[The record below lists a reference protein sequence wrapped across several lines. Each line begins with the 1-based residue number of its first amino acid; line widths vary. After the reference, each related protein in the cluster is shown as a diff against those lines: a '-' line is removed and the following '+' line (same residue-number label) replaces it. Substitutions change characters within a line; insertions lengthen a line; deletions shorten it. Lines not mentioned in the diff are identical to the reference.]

1 MRLMRLLTAL
11 AMAWPAAAADWSV
24 ARSEHFEVW
33 SDAGAETTRHL
44 DSGLERL
51 HTFFVR
57 QIGVSPRGTVRV
69 ICFATQQDFADYR
82 ISPNAAGYSLT
93 TPERQYIVMSGAGK
107 PNLGVPAHEYA
118 HLLIHS
124 SGWKLPEWLAEGI
137 SEVVSSVQVG
147 ERYSFIGGDLPSR
160 SHVLKS
166 AQWMS
171 PAELFATRNPSR
183 EP

>member
-11 AMAWPAAAADWSV
+11 AMACPAAAATWSV
-24 ARSEHFEVW
+24 ARSDHFEVW
-33 SDAGAETTRHL
+33 SDASAETVRLL
-44 DSGLERL
+44 DAGLERL

-69 ICFATQQDFADYR
+69 ICFATAQDFADYR
-82 ISPNAAGYSLT
+82 SSPNSAGYSLS
-93 TPERQYIVMSGAGK
+93 TPDRQYIVITGAGK
-107 PNLGVPAHEYA
+107 LDLHAPAHEYA

-147 ERYSFIGGDLPSR
+147 ERYSFIGGDL
-160 SHVLKS
+160 
-166 AQWMS
+166 
-171 PAELFATRNPSR
+171 
-183 EP
+183 